1 MFSPTRTDEPMP
13 PETESRLTQ
22 FTELMATAI
31 ANTESHAE
39 VERLA
44 DEQAALRRVATLV
57 AEGAPPAE
65 VIEAVIT
72 EAGRVVPADAAG
84 LSRYEAD
91 GTTALG
97 SWSRTG
103 GYVNVEAR
111 FPHERGTVGWLVY
124 ETGRPG
130 RIGTYEGVPGD
141 VSAAAR
147 QAGWRSS
154 VGVPIVVE
162 GRLWGVMT
170 VASTTDQPL
179 RLHNT

>member
-1 MFSPTRTDEPMP
+1 
-13 PETESRLTQ
+13 
-22 FTELMATAI
+22 MATAI
-31 ANTESHAE
+31 ANTENRE
-39 VERLA
+39 QLTRLA
-44 DEQAALRRVATLV
+44 EEQAALRRVATLV

-91 GTTALG
+91 DTTALG

-103 GYVNVEAR
+103 GDVNVGAR

-130 RIGTYEGVPGD
+130 TNRH
-141 VSAAAR
+141 
-147 QAGWRSS
+147 
-154 VGVPIVVE
+154 
-162 GRLWGVMT
+162 L
-170 VASTTDQPL
+170 
-179 RLHNT
+179 